1 MPLSRPT
8 IPTDLIAPLF
18 APPTFA
24 RPEVIDALLTRLR
37 ADYPLAIAEVPGFDP
52 HWIVTRYRDIQEI
65 SRRDDIFFSSDR
77 SKTLVNQGGEA
88 LMRQYSGGAPHI
100 FQTLVQ
106 MDPPMHTAYR
116 AVTEPAFRP
125 KALGAIIDRIRPI
138 ARAYVDKL
146 AALAPACDFAVDIAF
161 GYPANVVLSLVGVP
175 EQDHPRLVELT
186 HWLFS
191 YADPDLMRPGADPT
205 NPAEHIKTWTI
216 VYEEFREY
224 FAKVTA
230 DRRAQPQNDI
240 ASLIANAEIDGQPMT
255 ERALISYY
263 IILSTAGHDTTAATT
278 AMGMWLLAK
287 RPDLLDRLKAQ
298 PRDISRFVEE
308 AIRWTTPVKHFVRS
322 AAQDYELAGELI
334 AKGDLLYLSFASA
347 NRDEAVFDDPFCFDI
362 DRNPNRHLGFGFGG
376 HVCIGQ
382 HLARLEMRLFWE
394 ELIPRLRSVEATG
407 DLKVSESEFVSGPKS
422 VPITFTMED
431 A

>member
-1 MPLSRPT
+1 MPLSRTT
-8 IPTDLIAPLF
+8 IPTELGAPLF
-18 APPTFA
+18 APSTFA
-24 RPEVIDALLTRLR
+24 QPEIIDALLARLR
-37 ADYPLAIAEVPGFDP
+37 RDYPLAIAEVPGFDP
-52 HWIVTRYRDIQEI
+52 HWIVTRYSDIQEI
-65 SRRDDIFFSSDR
+65 SRRDDIFHSADR

-88 LMRQYSGGAPHI
+88 VMRQYSGGAPHI

-125 KALGAIIDRIRPI
+125 KSLGPIADRICPI
-138 ARAYVDKL
+138 AKAYVDKM

-161 GYPANVVLSLVGVP
+161 GYPANVVLGLVGVP
-175 EQDHPRLVELT
+175 EEDHPRLVELT

-205 NPAEHIKTWTI
+205 NPAEQIKTWTI
-216 VYEEFREY
+216 IYEEFRDY
-224 FAKVTA
+224 FAKVVA
-230 DRRAQPQNDI
+230 DRRTCPQDDI
-240 ASLIANAEIDGQPMT
+240 ASLIANAEIDGCPMT

-278 AMGMWLLAK
+278 AMGMWLLAE
-287 RPDLLDRLKAQ
+287 RPELLARLKAD

-322 AAQDYELAGELI
+322 AAKDYDLAGQRI
-334 AKGDLLYLSFASA
+334 AQGDLLYLSFASA
-347 NRDEAVFDDPFCFDI
+347 NRDETIFNDPFRFDI

-394 ELIPRLRSVEATG
+394 ELIPRLRFVEPAG
-407 DLKVSESEFVSGPKS
+407 DLRISESDFVSGPKS
-422 VPITFTMED
+422 VPITFAMEVS
-431 A
+431 

>member
-1 MPLSRPT
+1 MPVPRPT
-8 IPTDLIAPLF
+8 IPTELIAPLF
-18 APPTFA
+18 APATFA
-24 RPEVIDALLTRLR
+24 RPEVIDDLLERLR
-37 ADYPLAIAEVPGFDP
+37 RDYPLAVAEVPGFDP

-65 SRRDDIFFSSDR
+65 SRRDDIFHSADR

-88 LMRQYSGGAPHI
+88 LMRAYSGGAPHI

-116 AVTEPAFRP
+116 AVTEPAFAP
-125 KALGAIIDRIRPI
+125 KAVGPMADNIRTI
-138 ARAYVDKL
+138 ARSYVDKM
-146 AALAPACDFAVDIAF
+146 AALAPNCDFAKDIAF
-161 GYPANVVLSLVGVP
+161 SYPAHVVLGLIGVP
-175 EQDHPRLVELT
+175 EEDHPRLVELT

-205 NPAEHIKTWTI
+205 DPAEHIKTWTI
-216 VYEEFREY
+216 IYEEFRDY
-224 FAKVTA
+224 FSKVTT
-230 DRRAQPQNDI
+230 DRRACPRDDI
-240 ASLIANAEIDGQPMT
+240 ASMIANAEIDGCPMT

-278 AMGMWLLAK
+278 AMGMWLLTK
-287 RPDLLDRLKAQ
+287 RPDLLARLKAQ
-298 PRDISRFVEE
+298 PRDIARFVEE

-322 AAQDYELAGELI
+322 AVEDYQLAGQHI

-347 NRDEAVFDDPFCFDI
+347 NRDDTVFDDPYCFDI
-362 DRNPNRHLGFGFGG
+362 DRNPNRHLGFGFGD

-394 ELIPRLRSVEATG
+394 ELIPRLHSVEMAG
-407 DLKVSESEFVSGPKS
+407 ELRISESEFVCGPKS
-422 VPITFTMED
+422 VPINFVMDSE
-431 A
+431 